1 MLDVDPRPSH
11 LSRTAALRCLGNAVV
26 PQVAERFGRM
36 VLGDVG
42 GGVVQPDATLLPT
55 PIARPSGTSAES
67 FLARKNRDGGARTT
81 VTDLGMLV
89 EQVLGG

>member
-1 MLDVDPRPSH
+1 MMGFPTGWVDG

-26 PQVAERFGRM
+26 PQVAERFGR
-36 VLGDVG
+36 
-42 GGVVQPDATLLPT
+42 T
-55 PIARPSGTSAES
+55 
-67 FLARKNRDGGARTT
+67 RTT